1 MTTHDCKLLN
11 NTRDDHTSRFQLNIS
26 SEQYSET
33 TLLDYDRLRKRLI
46 AEHEEYTSADPFPH
60 LVVDNFLS
68 PEITDAL
75 IEGFPAASADINWR
89 QLIARGNDGEKV
101 QFNKQ
106 GMPHLFKIPAL
117 ARQLIW
123 ELNSG
128 TFIRC
133 LEKLTGIDNLL
144 PDPSLRGGG
153 LHQILPGGLLGVH
166 ADFTHHVDYDLERRV
181 NLLLYLNKDWQDE
194 YEGHLEL
201 WNQDA
206 SQCVKR
212 LRPSAGRCII
222 FNTDADS
229 YHGHPR
235 PLNCPEGMSRKSI
248 ALYYYTVGRDDK
260 DVAPTQRTDWQKL
273 PETEL
278 PTLQ

>member
-1 MTTHDCKLLN
+1 MSIQSDTYPDYN
-11 NTRDDHTSRFQLNIS
+11 
-26 SEQYSET
+26 
-33 TLLDYDRLRKRLI
+33 LLDYGRLRDRFV
-46 AEHEEYTSADPFPH
+46 AGNQEYLDGNPFPH
-60 LVVDNFLS
+60 IVLDEFIRSDVVDAIL
-68 PEITDAL
+68 A
-75 IEGFPAASADINWR
+75 GFPSPSADIKWR
-89 QLIARGNDGEKV
+89 QLVASGSDGEKV

-106 GMPHLFKIPAL
+106 GMPHLFKISAV

-128 TFIRC
+128 TFIRA
-133 LEKLTGIDNLL
+133 LEKLTGIENLI

-153 LHQILPGGLLGVH
+153 LHQVLPGGVLGVH

-201 WNQDA
+201 WNPDA
-206 SQCVKR
+206 SRCIKR
-212 LRPSAGRCII
+212 IRPLAGRCVV

-235 PLNCPEGMSRKSI
+235 PLKCPQGTTRKSI
-248 ALYYYTVGRDDK
+248 AIYYYTLGRDDK
-260 DVAPTQRTDWQKL
+260 DVAPTQRTDWRVL
-273 PETEL
+273 PEVDL
-278 PTLQ
+278 PPLQ